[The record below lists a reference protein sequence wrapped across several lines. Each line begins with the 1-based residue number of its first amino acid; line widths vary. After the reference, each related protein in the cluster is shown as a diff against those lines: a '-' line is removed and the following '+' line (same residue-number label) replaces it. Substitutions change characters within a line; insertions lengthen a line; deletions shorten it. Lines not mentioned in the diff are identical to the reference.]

1 MLNVTKIY
9 DIALLSMMPMA
20 QKGAETCNRRAAV
33 WGLLLHSKVMVV
45 PAKNLDLYPDYSLYS
60 C

>member
-1 MLNVTKIY
+1 MLNGTKIY

-20 QKGAETCNRRAAV
+20 QEAAEAFNRRAAV
-33 WGLLLHSKVMVV
+33 WSLLLHSKVMVV
-45 PAKNLDLYPDYSLYS
+45 PAKNLDLYPVYSLYS

>member
-1 MLNVTKIY
+1 MLNITKIY

-20 QKGAETCNRRAAV
+20 QEVAEAFNRRAAV
-33 WGLLLHSKVMVV
+33 RSLLLHSKVMVV

>member
-1 MLNVTKIY
+1 MLKGTKIY
-9 DIALLSMMPMA
+9 DIALLSMMPVA
-20 QKGAETCNRRAAV
+20 QEVAAAGIRRAAV
-33 WGLLLHSKVMVV
+33 WSLLLHSKVMVV